1 MPAAASRA
9 AGPNVRTAA
18 MPPRHHGNGAA
29 PPAPRY
35 RSIQFVAK
43 AYDVDHKTVRRWI
56 ASGLIHGYR
65 IGDRLVKLDLNE
77 VEAKVVQQIPAAAER
92 QAPPART
99 GR

>member
-1 MPAAASRA
+1 VPRQS
-9 AGPNVRTAA
+9 TA
-18 MPPRHHGNGAA
+18 NGAA
-29 PPAPRY
+29 HPPRRRLA
-35 RSIQFVAK
+35 SIQAVAQM
-43 AYDVDHKTVRRWI
+43 YDVDHKTVRRWI